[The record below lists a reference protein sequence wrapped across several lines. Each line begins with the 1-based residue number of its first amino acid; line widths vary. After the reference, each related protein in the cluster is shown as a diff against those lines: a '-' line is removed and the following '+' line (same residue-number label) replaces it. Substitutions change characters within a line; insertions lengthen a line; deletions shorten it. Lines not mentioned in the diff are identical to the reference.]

1 MPAVAHRD
9 RVGRRRLAKIRH
21 GSCGAEI
28 VAVEAATGRASRGGA
43 ATRFRRTGVV
53 RSRGVAAGR
62 FVGARRRRGHAA
74 SPRPVSSAPGV
85 AVARRRRGPFRRRR
99 RGPTPRAAA
108 HFVATPRRRRD
119 PSYQVGDWGIGSEK
133 NEFRPGERA
142 ASEAVADS
150 MAAYVAKAGASF
162 VLALGDNFYQDGVA
176 NSADPLWDLAWRD
189 LWLKRGGGALAHKPW
204 YSAAR
209 IFRR

>member
-1 MPAVAHRD
+1 M
-9 RVGRRRLAKIRH
+9 
-21 GSCGAEI
+21 
-28 VAVEAATGRASRGGA
+28 
-43 ATRFRRTGVV
+43 
-53 RSRGVAAGR
+53 
-62 FVGARRRRGHAA
+62 
-74 SPRPVSSAPGV
+74 
-85 AVARRRRGPFRRRR
+85 
-99 RGPTPRAAA
+99 
-108 HFVATPRRRRD
+108 
-119 PSYQVGDWGIGSEK
+119 GDWGIGSEK